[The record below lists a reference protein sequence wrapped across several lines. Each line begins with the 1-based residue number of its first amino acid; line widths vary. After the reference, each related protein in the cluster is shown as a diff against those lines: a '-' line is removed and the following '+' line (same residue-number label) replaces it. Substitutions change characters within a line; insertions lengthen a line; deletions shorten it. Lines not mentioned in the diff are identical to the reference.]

1 MSNINKQISNLR
13 LPATW
18 ISIASVIIVFAFS
31 TVSTI
36 REKKRDYRDYDE
48 KSLLFQPKLKVIPE
62 STIGFARLI
71 IDTAKLK
78 KMPPD
83 IIFSDTHEIPCSLQI
98 ISKLKIANI
107 GNYTA
112 KVYASF
118 WGDFPSGDLLIRDN
132 LLKRNQKKLNLIK
145 CSQDNYYKTKQI
157 APDDTITIEYKHT
170 IQFMLNNEFT
180 LHYFILYTNE
190 IGAFYDTYFWA
201 RYQAKEPV
209 EKAKGIIILYKRAL
223 VEGLEIRPR
232 PPLEYLKFIDSNTSH
247 SAYSLSESKIL
258 KGNIEAVLNDS
269 IKEVFP

>member
-1 MSNINKQISNLR
+1 MSNNNKQISNLR

-18 ISIASVIIVFAFS
+18 ISIASVVIVLAFS
-31 TVSTI
+31 TISTI
-36 REKKRDYRDYDE
+36 RDIRRDYRDYDE
-48 KSLLFQPKLKVIPE
+48 KSVLFQPELKIIPE
-62 STIGFARLI
+62 STIRFARLI
-71 IDTAKLK
+71 IDTAKIK

-83 IIFSDTHEIPCSLQI
+83 IIFSDTLEIPCSLQI
-98 ISKLKIANI
+98 TSKLKITNT

-112 KVYASF
+112 KMYASF

-170 IQFMLNNEFT
+170 IQSILNNEFT

-190 IGAFYDTYFWA
+190 RGAFYGTYFWA

-209 EKAKGIIILYKRAL
+209 EETKAKIIQYKRAL
-223 VEGLEIRPR
+223 VERLEIKLPC
-232 PPLEYLKFIDSNTSH
+232 PLEYLKFIDSNTSH
-247 SAYSLSESKIL
+247 HAYLLRESAIL
-258 KGNIEAVLNDS
+258 KRNIDALNDS